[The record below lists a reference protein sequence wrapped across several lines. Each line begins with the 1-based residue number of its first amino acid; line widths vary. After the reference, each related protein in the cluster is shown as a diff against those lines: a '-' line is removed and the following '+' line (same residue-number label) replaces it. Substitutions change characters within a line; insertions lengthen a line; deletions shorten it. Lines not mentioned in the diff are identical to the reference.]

1 MEEWQ
6 LIKLIKRRYLGDS
19 EVREKWEELQDT
31 RQEKVVRL
39 DVVWLE
45 GNKVKVHK
53 SVLGQP

>member
-53 SVLGQP
+53 SVLGQF